1 MSSNHK
7 SVRVGELLVDAQI
20 IGSAEMTEAIQV
32 SKRLGVPIGR
42 VLMMSGS
49 VRQDELAA
57 SLQVQPLIREGQIPY
72 DAAISA
78 LKRVH
83 QLRMGMADALAQ
95 EDLRPD
101 LEDNPEF
108 LGELLLDSNLV
119 APEEMEQ
126 AVQTSMSSGIPLGS
140 ALVLQGLLSPAL
152 FPSLQR
158 IQRQLI
164 EGTMSRD
171 EGIKQVQDTFM
182 LWLKA
187 EESKD
192 KAGEALL
199 GNDSGYA
206 SAHNDSLQ
214 TGSRTAPQIT
224 AQKANALVA
233 APITTPLPA
242 AAMPAASSQSAAPV
256 AVAQSE
262 AAPSAQAVQT
272 EELQAPAVTSDISAK
287 AAAASTVAEPARI
300 SEDKKVEDIRLVD
313 MLKSAGVFTQSDVQ
327 KRYEAMLRDPVR
339 SGKFFFD
346 LGLLD
351 EEEVKAAV
359 RSHTL
364 MTKGSLTKEE
374 AIVALNETRSS
385 ALEKEIDGERGQ
397 RNAADREW
405 RGKAGVIGGA
415 VFGALIAGIFSTR
428 GKK

>member
-1 MSSNHK
+1 MSSNQK

-32 SKRLGVPIGR
+32 SRRLGVPIGR

-72 DAAISA
+72 EAAISA

-101 LEDNPEF
+101 LEDNPEY

-119 APEEMEQ
+119 GPEEMEQ
-126 AVQTSMSSGIPLGS
+126 AIQTSMQSGIPLGS

-158 IQRQLI
+158 IQRQLV
-164 EGTMSRD
+164 EGSLTRE

-192 KAGEALL
+192 KAGEALM
-199 GNDSGYA
+199 GNQPSY
-206 SAHNDSLQ
+206 
-214 TGSRTAPQIT
+214 
-224 AQKANALVA
+224 
-233 APITTPLPA
+233 LPDA
-242 AAMPAASSQSAAPV
+242 
-256 AVAQSE
+256 
-262 AAPSAQAVQT
+262 
-272 EELQAPAVTSDISAK
+272 LQAPAQAQYQPQAQAPAPVVAAVQPAPAPVQAQVSAEPRAMPVQPEK
-287 AAAASTVAEPARI
+287 TVSEKPVSEELQPNGNGHAKSAPAEPARVVG
-300 SEDKKVEDIRLVD
+300 ENQKVEDIRLVD

-339 SGKFFFD
+339 SGKFFLE

-359 RSHTL
+359 RSHAQ
-364 MTKGSLTKEE
+364 MTRGSLSKEE
-374 AIVALNETRSS
+374 AIIALNETRITALDKDHGQSS
-385 ALEKEIDGERGQ
+385 PQRGEK
-397 RNAADREW
+397 EW

-415 VFGALIAGIFSTR
+415 LFGALVAGLFSTR